1 MKNSDKI
8 LAALHNIYPGADVT
22 VVENLPAAT
31 ETVYIDGRFIGDF
44 CLFFWDEDVY
54 KPEIEIKVKAT
65 FKNFTDFIDNTYK
78 NEGGVSTGIIRNAIE
93 RGLREWGEGSQPNS

>member
-8 LAALHNIYPGADVT
+8 LAALHDIYPGADIT

-31 ETVYIDGRFIGDF
+31 ETVYVDGRFIGDF

-54 KPEIEIKVKAT
+54 KPDIEIKVKASL
-65 FKNFTDFIDNTYK
+65 KNFTDFIDYAYK
-78 NEGGVSTGIIRNAIE
+78 NGGVSTGIIRNAIE
-93 RGLREWGEGSQPNS
+93 RGLREWDEGSRANN